1 MRNRV
6 LSLGECSNWYNNKT
20 HTTIAFL
27 SNCTFL
33 NEGKEKAVIMWP
45 KKGSFL
51 SLFSYL
57 FFSFI
62 KPNNNNKSNSGS
74 VWYIIYNCII
84 LSSKVNCI
92 YNNSNN
98 NKCIEEK
105 VHGQQQQKGKEQ
117 ESFRYNRENTNDS
130 QKMYV
135 VTHLELE
142 KTDNLLQN
150 P

>member
-1 MRNRV
+1 MIV
-6 LSLGECSNWYNNKT
+6 ATGIVT
-20 HTTIAFL
+20 HTYRKLATTIAFL

-105 VHGQQQQKGKEQ
+105 VHG
-117 ESFRYNRENTNDS
+117 
-130 QKMYV
+130 
-135 VTHLELE
+135 
-142 KTDNLLQN
+142 
-150 P
+150 

>member
-1 MRNRV
+1 MRNRI

-105 VHGQQQQKGKEQ
+105 VHPVSRIKLLERKKI
-117 ESFRYNRENTNDS
+117 NDN
-130 QKMYV
+130 KKC
-135 VTHLELE
+135 L
-142 KTDNLLQN
+142 
-150 P
+150 